1 MSAADHPGVM
11 VRPPLL
17 YAAALGIAL
26 ALRWWRPLPIG
37 TPTATL
43 WSGIVFLGLG
53 LGFIVWGRTTLLAA
67 GTAIDPKRRTTV
79 LVTRGPFRLS
89 RNPLYVALTGVFLG
103 LTLMVDTWWGVGA
116 LAPLLVVMHYGVVL
130 REESYLEAKFGDAYR
145 NYRINVRR
153 YL

>member
-1 MSAADHPGVM
+1 MSAADTSVM

-43 WSGIVFLGLG
+43 WSGIAFLGLG

-67 GTAIDPKRRTTV
+67 GTAIDRNGRRQCSSHVVHFAFPETHCTWH
-79 LVTRGPFRLS
+79 S
-89 RNPLYVALTGVFLG
+89 LG
-103 LTLMVDTWWGVGA
+103 SS
-116 LAPLLVVMHYGVVL
+116 LA
-130 REESYLEAKFGDAYR
+130 
-145 NYRINVRR
+145 
-153 YL
+153 

>member
-1 MSAADHPGVM
+1 M
-11 VRPPLL
+11 
-17 YAAALGIAL
+17 
-26 ALRWWRPLPIG
+26 
-37 TPTATL
+37 
-43 WSGIVFLGLG
+43 
-53 LGFIVWGRTTLLAA
+53 
-67 GTAIDPKRRTTV
+67 
-79 LVTRGPFRLS
+79 
-89 RNPLYVALTGVFLG
+89 ALTGVFLG